1 MLRRGIVIVSAL
13 ALLAAPVAA
22 GALSVSASPTSA
34 SVSVTLNGDDQVAT
48 FSEQFT
54 VTGVSSS
61 GWNLTAW
68 AAAPNGS
75 AGNLSALTVTALPTS
90 SCGNGSCSASV
101 PDSSITSISWP
112 LTLGTTAGAATKF
125 WNASAGTGYNKNQYV
140 SVVFGVPVLASALAG
155 SYSTTLTVAVS
166 NGP

>member
-1 MLRRGIVIVSAL
+1 MRLRGVIVGCAA
-13 ALLAAPVAA
+13 ALLAAPAAFGAITVA
-22 GALSVSASPTSA
+22 ASPTSG

-54 VTGVSSS
+54 VTGEGST

-68 AAAPNGS
+68 AAAPSGS
-75 AGNLSALTVTALPTS
+75 AGTLSALTVTALPTS
-90 SCGNGSCSASV
+90 SCGNGNCSVSV
-101 PDSSITSISWP
+101 PDSTVTSIAWP
-112 LTLGTTAGAATKF
+112 LTLGTTAATATKF
-125 WNASAGTGYNKNQYV
+125 WNASSGTGTNKNQYV
-140 SVVFGVPVLASALAG
+140 DAVFGAPVLANAIAG